1 MLAQVFCQ
9 KWNQLWGCSC
19 WGKIVKKSITATRVN
34 LYIDSWHSCCY
45 FKNDVFF
52 RMFLTRLLLEDLSVN
67 PWWARNRHRRRKAGK
82 NLFYYKRVGKWN
94 PYSEANK
101 IPKVWFG
108 DINAQQSTGAP
119 PLGPILGA
127 RGIPLTKFNEDF
139 NKQTAHVKWRDFIK
153 LPVLRSTRKFLSIMI
168 IF

>member
-1 MLAQVFCQ
+1 MLF
-9 KWNQLWGCSC
+9 LM
-19 WGKIVKKSITATRVN
+19 
-34 LYIDSWHSCCY
+34 
-45 FKNDVFF
+45 FFF

-67 PWWARNRHRRRKAGK
+67 PWWARHNGRRRRAGK

-127 RGIPLTKFNEDF
+127 KGIPLTKFNEDF
-139 NKQTAHVKWRDFIK
+139 NKQTAHVK
-153 LPVLRSTRKFLSIMI
+153 
-168 IF
+168 